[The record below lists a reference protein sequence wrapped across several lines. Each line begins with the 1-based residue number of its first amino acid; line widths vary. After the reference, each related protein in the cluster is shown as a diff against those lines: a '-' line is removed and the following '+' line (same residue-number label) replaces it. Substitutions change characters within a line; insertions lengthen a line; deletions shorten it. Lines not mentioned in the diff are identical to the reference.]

1 VRVLHLLSSAGFYG
15 AEAMAAELVRQLH
28 RKGVTVDLGVF
39 DNAGR
44 GDRRILDVA
53 APYIQEGIVIPCRGQ
68 IDASAIANLRGYVKR
83 RAPDVIHS
91 HAYKTTFYALLA
103 RWRTSCRLVATYH
116 NWLTHTAT
124 LRFYM
129 ALDKRLARYCD
140 AAVAVSGEVALALR
154 PHIPPERLHRIGNGI
169 DSDVYRRATP
179 VADAKRALGLG
190 DRFLVGFVGR
200 LSSKKGLSY
209 LLRALATLPPA
220 VHAVIVGDGD
230 YREAIVREAELLNLS
245 ERVHLLGV
253 RDDVRP
259 IYAALDIFVLPS
271 ESEAFPMVVL
281 EAMASGLP
289 VVATDVGD
297 TKQIVE
303 DGLSGRVVPARD
315 ADALARALSE
325 FINDRERALRIG
337 AAARQRVEACFS
349 SAQMAGAYLGLYE
362 SVLPPRTRA

>member
-15 AEAMAAELVRQLH
+15 AEAMAAELVHQLH
-28 RKGVTVDLGVF
+28 RMGVTVDVGVF

-44 GDRRILDVA
+44 GDRRILDIA
-53 APYIQEGIVIPCRGQ
+53 ASHIQEGIVIPCQGQ
-68 IDASAIANLRGYVKR
+68 LDASAVATLRRYVKR
-83 RAPDVIHS
+83 REPDLIHS
-91 HAYKTTFYALLA
+91 HAYKTTFYGLLA

-129 ALDKRLARYCD
+129 ALDKRLARHCD
-140 AAVAVSGEVALALR
+140 AAVAVSGQVALALR
-154 PHIPPERLHRIGNGI
+154 PHLPSERLHRVGNGI
-169 DSDVYRRATP
+169 DTEMYRRSIP

-190 DRFLVGFVGR
+190 DRILVGFVGR

-209 LLRALATLPPA
+209 LLRALVTLPPA

-230 YREAIVREAELLNLS
+230 YRDAVIREAQLLNLVG
-245 ERVHLLGV
+245 RVHLLGV
-253 RDDVRP
+253 RNDVRP

-297 TKQIVE
+297 TAQIVE

-315 ADALARALSE
+315 ASALARALSE
-325 FINDRERALRIG
+325 FVNDREHAQRIG
-337 AAARQRVEACFS
+337 AAARQRVVTCFS
-349 SAQMAGAYLGLYE
+349 SAQMADSYLDIYNRVLLSPTGA
-362 SVLPPRTRA
+362 